1 MKKSRFARMI
11 RCLTDF
17 ILPPVCPM
25 CNHPVD
31 EPHMLCAD
39 CFKQLNFITK
49 PYCQKCG
56 RPFEF
61 DIKGDMIC
69 GSCLKKMPIYNQA
82 RSVFVY
88 DEGSKKL
95 ILPFKHADRT
105 DLTHI
110 LSQFLLK
117 EYHRLISEADVII
130 PVPLHITRLF
140 LRRYNQSALLA
151 NRLAHITHR
160 RYLPNV
166 LKRIRAT
173 SSQGHLSAEQ
183 RQKNIHNAFHVA
195 KPELIKG
202 QKILLVDDVMTT
214 GATVSECTKILLKAG
229 AERVDVLTVCRVK
242 H

>member
-1 MKKSRFARMI
+1 MKKSRFARLI
-11 RCLTDF
+11 RRLIDF

-25 CNHPVD
+25 CNNPVD

-56 RPFEF
+56 HPFEF

-69 GSCLKKMPIYNQA
+69 ASCLKQMPIYNRA

-110 LSQFLLK
+110 ISQFLLK
-117 EYHRLISEADVII
+117 DYRDLISEADAIV

-140 LRRYNQSALLA
+140 LRHYNQSALLA
-151 NRLAHITHR
+151 NRLAHMTHR
-160 RYLPNV
+160 CYLPNV
-166 LKRIRAT
+166 LKRVRAT
-173 SSQGHLSAEQ
+173 PSQGHLSAKQ
-183 RQKNIHNAFHVA
+183 RQKNIQNAFRVS
-195 KPELIKG
+195 KPNLIQG
-202 QKILLVDDVMTT
+202 QKILLIDDVMTT
-214 GATVSECTKILLKAG
+214 GATVSECTKILLKSG
-229 AERVDVLTVCRVK
+229 AERVDILTVCRVK
-242 H
+242 R